1 MAARV
6 LELTAARAPTSST
19 TRWGSRITRRGP
31 SRSASSG
38 RQIFIASSFKPVEFD
53 IFAFYRGR
61 HTYVGI
67 DTLALSSVETADLL
81 RELVP
86 GFASG
91 DLRPF
96 PILPDAVYRLEDA
109 AEAYRTVLG
118 SSRDRVILRPAKEG

>member
-1 MAARV
+1 V
-6 LELTAARAPTSST
+6 LELTGGKGADIVYNTVGEPYYAA
-19 TRWGSRITRRGP
+19 GSKSLGKL
-31 SRSASSG
+31 G
-38 RQIFIASSFKPVEFD
+38 RQIFIASTFKPVEFD

-96 PILPDAVYRLEDA
+96 PILAASVYRLEDA

>member
-1 MAARV
+1 MR
-6 LELTAARAPTSST
+6 ELTGGKGADIVYNTVGEPYFAAGTKSLAKL
-19 TRWGSRITRRGP
+19 
-31 SRSASSG
+31 G
-38 RQIFIASSFKPVEFD
+38 RQIFIAAIDKPVEFD

-91 DLRPF
+91 HLSPF
-96 PILPDAVYRLEDA
+96 PIRPDAIYRLEDA

-118 SSRDRVILRPAKEG
+118 SSRDRVILRPAARA